1 MDSKALN
8 FAKRYGVKT
17 ISLHAILKSFLK
29 SNILTK
35 EEIKKII
42 KEIEEKDKTTIL
54 NQEYI
59 FE

>member
-1 MDSKALN
+1 L
-8 FAKRYGVKT
+8 
-17 ISLHAILKSFLK
+17 I

-42 KEIEEKDKTTIL
+42 EEIEEKDKTTIL
-54 NQEYI
+54 DQERI